1 MSRTRYARSGA
12 LRIAY
17 ELRGTVHWRR
27 PWLVLIQGMGLDR
40 HGWGPVLSNPA
51 MACLWPELRTQVTPS
66 VRNFIED
73 STPASER
80 LACQVDLQSLRDETI
95 LGQKKKE

>member
-1 MSRTRYARSGA
+1 
-12 LRIAY
+12 
-17 ELRGTVHWRR
+17 
-27 PWLVLIQGMGLDR
+27 
-40 HGWGPVLSNPA
+40 
-51 MACLWPELRTQVTPS
+51 MACLWPELRPQVTPS

-80 LACQVDLQSLRDETI
+80 LACQVDLQALRDETI